1 MKEQDGISMIILIIA
16 IVVIMIVVAVI
27 ANYAQIMMKEKEF
40 QDLRTNMLFIQAETK
55 KGLEAVCFQIANLD
69 INKADDAAKIND
81 VKKENLKGI
90 PLKGSEVEESMPSDI
105 EVNENFYYLD
115 ESTLNEIGVKDFDS
129 NKYGFLVVKYD
140 FTNAN
145 VEVIITKGYEGKYT
159 LTQLIEE

>member
-16 IVVIMIVVAVI
+16 IGVIMIVVAVI